1 MVEQQKCEDFLYK
14 HIKYENCEL
23 YINIIFYVLSYMDF
37 ELIDESY
44 DQLLKIIENCF
55 QLNSTEVNELRETYY
70 SKT

>member
-1 MVEQQKCEDFLYK
+1 
-14 HIKYENCEL
+14 
-23 YINIIFYVLSYMDF
+23 MDF